1 MELKFHDNYKEYD
14 DRDLVNKII
23 TKPYNE
29 EAAAYLIYNRYNPL
43 LSKLYR
49 DIFQKILHGT
59 SIVLV
64 TYSNT

>member
-29 EAAAYLIYNRYNPL
+29 EAAAYLT
-43 LSKLYR
+43 
-49 DIFQKILHGT
+49 ILC
-59 SIVLV
+59 
-64 TYSNT
+64 